1 MPLGSNFPVDPFTVI
16 EPGDRWYP
24 GFQELGLDDA
34 SRLIPPLVGEIRQ
47 GVHQWRKAGYEG
59 VSATSRALLRHWFSK
74 PHLIEKSDGAMQ
86 EFQYFFAQ
94 REAIE
99 TAVWL
104 FEHEMARDP
113 YNLMRYDAAGQVSKA
128 MFPENWTRYVFKLA
142 TGAGKT
148 KVLSMLIAWSYFH
161 KRYEMNSPL
170 STNALLIAPNIIV
183 LDRLLDDFGGLNI
196 FSADPVIP
204 ENGYEGNNWQ
214 SDFQVTLH
222 VQDEVGVISPTGNI
236 FLTNIHRVYEGA
248 PEPSFD
254 DDNATDFFL
263 GSKSVA
269 KTTQKTFDLADVVR
283 GINDLVVL
291 NDEAHHIHD
300 ESLAW
305 FKAIESIDSKMR
317 QRTGHGICG
326 QFDVTAT
333 PKHSNGSIFVQT
345 VCSYP
350 LVEAIRQGV
359 VKTPVV
365 PDGPSRAKLVERPSD
380 KVYEQYAD
388 HIKLGY
394 LEWAKRREDL
404 QKAGKKPV
412 LFIMTTTTDE
422 SNEVAAYVEKT
433 FSDLLGKVLVIHT
446 KANGELGGKPGDAEL
461 ERLREASRKIDS
473 NESPYLC
480 VVSVLMLR
488 EGWDVQNVISM
499 VGLRPF
505 TAKSNVLP
513 EQTLG
518 RGLRRMFRGDNS
530 LTEYVSVVGTEAF
543 LDFVESIR
551 SEGVELE
558 KVPMGGKTTPQK
570 PLLVEVDHM
579 DPEKDIEALDISLP
593 RLSSRIVRKMK
604 NLDDLD
610 VKKISKGGFTI
621 RQFSEAEQRE
631 IIFLDLDTDEPIW
644 STDLGEEVIPTSQ
657 SVLAYLAT
665 ELMHRMRLVGGHDIL
680 YGKLKSYIT
689 ERLFEQSV
697 DIQDLN
703 ILRNLSEIEPRR
715 HLFEKFAEAINDLTL
730 TDVGTT
736 ELVSEIKL
744 SKTRPVVVNNQ
755 EFVQSKKTV
764 FNRIIGDS
772 NLELRFAKFCDEAK
786 DVQSFAKNT
795 RSVHFFMEYVTA
807 TGEISH
813 YYPDFIVRTSP
824 DRVYVIETKG
834 LQDLDVAPKWNR
846 LVQWCEDASENDHEE
861 RSFIPLFISQ
871 EDFDSIDAKV
881 KTMERLA
888 EVMSNRTPIGVD

>member
-1 MPLGSNFPVDPFTVI
+1 MPLGSNFPVDPFAVI
-16 EPGDRWYP
+16 EPAERWYP
-24 GFQELGLDDA
+24 GSQELELEDA
-34 SRLIPPLVGEIRQ
+34 TKLIPPLVGEIRN
-47 GVHQWRKAGYEG
+47 GVHQWRMAGYEG
-59 VSATSRALLRHWFSK
+59 VSATSRALLKHWFSK
-74 PHLIEKSDGAMQ
+74 PHLIEQPDGTMH

-94 REAIE
+94 REAVE

-183 LDRLLDDFGGLNI
+183 LDRLLDDFGGLKI
-196 FSADPVIP
+196 FAADPVIP

-222 VQDEVGVISPTGNI
+222 VQDEVGMISPSGNI

-248 PEPSFD
+248 PDPSFD
-254 DDNATDFFL
+254 DEDTTDFFL
-263 GSKSVA
+263 GGKPVA
-269 KTTQKTFDLADVVR
+269 KTTQKTFDLADVVA
-283 GINDLVVL
+283 GIKDLVVL

-305 FKAIESIDSKMR
+305 FKAIENIDAKMR
-317 QRTGHGICG
+317 QRTGHGISG

-333 PKHSNGSIFVQT
+333 PKHSNGSVFVQT

-446 KANGELGGKPGDAEL
+446 KANGDLGGKPGDAEL

-543 LDFVESIR
+543 LDFVESVR

-558 KVPMGGKTTPQK
+558 KVPMGGKSTPQK
-570 PLLVEVDHM
+570 PLLIEVDHM
-579 DPEKDIEALDISLP
+579 DPEKDIDSLDISLP
-593 RLSSRIVRKMK
+593 RLSSRIVRRMK

-610 VKKISKGGFTI
+610 VRNIPRGGFPL

-631 IIFLDLDTDEPIW
+631 IIFLDLDTDKPIW
-644 STDLGEEVIPTSQ
+644 STDLGEEVTPTPQ

-665 ELMHRMRLVGGHDIL
+665 ELMHRMRLVGGHEIL
-680 YGKLKSYIT
+680 YGKMKSYIT
-689 ERLFEQSV
+689 EYLFEHLV

-703 ILRNLSEIEPRR
+703 TLRNLSEIEPRR
-715 HLFEKFAEAINDLTL
+715 HLFEKFADAINELTL
-730 TDVGTT
+730 TDVGTS
-736 ELVSEIKL
+736 ELVSEIRL

-772 NLELRFAKFCDEAK
+772 NLELRFAKFLDEAK

-795 RSVHFFMEYVTA
+795 RSIHFFMEYVTM

-824 DRVYVIETKG
+824 DHVYVIETKG

-846 LVQWCEDASENDHEE
+846 LVQWCEDASENDQEN

-871 EDFDSIDAKV
+871 EDFDAIDAKV

-888 EVMSNRTPIGVD
+888 EVMSNRTPIGVN

>member
-1 MPLGSNFPVDPFTVI
+1 MPLGNNFPVDPYVVI
-16 EPGDRWYP
+16 EPADRWYP
-24 GFQELGLDDA
+24 GSQELEIDDA
-34 SRLIPPLVGEIRQ
+34 AKLIPPLVGEIRQ
-47 GVHQWRKAGYEG
+47 GVHQWRLNDYEG
-59 VSATSRALLRHWFSK
+59 VSKTSKALLKHWFSK
-74 PHLIEKSDGAMQ
+74 HHLIEQSDGTMQ

-113 YNLMRYDAAGQVSKA
+113 YNLMRYDTAGQVSKG

-161 KRYEMNSPL
+161 KRYEIGSPL
-170 STNALLIAPNIIV
+170 STNSLLIAPNIIV
-183 LDRLLDDFGGLNI
+183 LDRLIDDFGGLKI

-204 ENGYEGNNWQ
+204 ENGFEGQNWR

-222 VQDEVGVISPTGNI
+222 IQDEVGVISPSGNI

-254 DDNATDFFL
+254 DVDVTDFFL
-263 GSKSVA
+263 GGKPVA
-269 KTTQKTFDLADVVR
+269 KTTQQTFDLADVVR

-305 FKAIESIDSKMR
+305 FKAIENIDAKMR
-317 QRTGHGICG
+317 QRTGHGISG

-333 PKHSNGSIFVQT
+333 PKHSNGSVFVQT

-394 LEWAKRREDL
+394 LEWAKRRDDL

-433 FSDLLGKVLVIHT
+433 FPDLLGKVLVIHT
-446 KANGELGGKPGDAEL
+446 KANGDLGGKPGDAEL

-518 RGLRRMFRGDNS
+518 RGLRRMFRGDSS

-543 LDFVESIR
+543 LNFVESVR

-558 KVPMGGKTTPQK
+558 KVPMGAKTTPLK
-570 PLLVEVDHM
+570 PLLIEVDHM
-579 DPEKDIEALDISLP
+579 DPNKNIAALDISLP

-610 VKKISKGGFTI
+610 IRNIPKGEFFI

-631 IIFLDLDTDEPIW
+631 IIFLDLDTDKPIW
-644 STDLGEEVIPTSQ
+644 STDLGEEVIPTPQ
-657 SVLAYLAT
+657 SVLAYLTT
-665 ELMHRMRLVGGHDIL
+665 ELMQRMRLVGGHEIL
-680 YGKLKSYIT
+680 YGKLKNYIT
-689 ERLFEQSV
+689 EYLFKNSV
-697 DIQDLN
+697 DIQDMN

-715 HLFEKFAEAINDLTL
+715 YLFEKFAEAINGLTL

-736 ELVSEIKL
+736 ELVSEIRI
-744 SKTRPVVVNNQ
+744 SKTRPVVVKNQ
-755 EFVQSKKTV
+755 EFVLSRKTV

-772 NLELRFAKFCDEAK
+772 NLELRFAKFLDEAK
-786 DVQSFAKNT
+786 DVQSFVKNT
-795 RSVHFFMEYVTA
+795 RSVHFFMEYVTVI
-807 TGEISH
+807 GEISH

-824 DRVYVIETKG
+824 DCIYVIETKG

-846 LVQWCEDASENDHEE
+846 LVQWCEDASENDQEG
-861 RSFIPLFISQ
+861 RSFIPLFVSQ

-881 KTMERLA
+881 KTMERLV